1 MISIREVAR
10 EAGVSVTTVSYVLNN
25 KGHISEETRQKV
37 MDVVERLGYVPR
49 IGAQSLRDN
58 RARIVGYPWNF
69 GPSPGDVNAI
79 LEEFLHYTMFYTEQR
94 GRHLL
99 LVRAPAENGLVV
111 YDDLIKS
118 QRVDGFILS
127 HTVHYDVRIQHLHK
141 IKFPF
146 VAFGQSTSALDEET
160 CWVDVDGMT
169 GIRMAT
175 QHLIEQGHRRIA
187 LIREPTGSVSGDAR
201 YQGYVAALADSGVP
215 YSPELVV
222 VAEHRVSDGYL
233 AAQALLDLP
242 TLPTG
247 MVAMSD
253 TIALGAMQALRDRGC
268 RAAITGFDDIPLGEF
283 LTPPL
288 TSVRQPI
295 QDVAALMV
303 EMLIQQIDDESF
315 VPQQHLLLPT
325 LVVRAS
331 SLGDF
336 GQ

>member
-10 EAGVSVTTVSYVLNN
+10 EAGVSVTTVSYVLNH
-25 KGHISEETRQKV
+25 KGNISEETRQKV
-37 MDVVERLGYVPR
+37 IEVVERLGYVPR

-58 RARIVGYPWNF
+58 RARIIGYPWNF
-69 GPSPGDVNAI
+69 GPSPGEVNAI
-79 LEEFLHYTMFYTEQR
+79 LEEFLHYTMFYAEQR

-99 LVRAPAENGLVV
+99 LVRAPAENGLAV

-127 HTVHYDVRIQHLHK
+127 HTVHNDERIQHLYK

-146 VAFGQSTSALDEET
+146 VAFGQSASSLDEET
-160 CWVDVDGMT
+160 CWVDVDGMS

-187 LIREPTGSVSGDAR
+187 LIRQPPDSVSGNDR
-201 YQGYVAALADSGVP
+201 YRGYVAALAEAGVP
-215 YSPELVV
+215 YNPELVV
-222 VAEHRVSDGYL
+222 IAEHRVSDGYL

-247 MVAMSD
+247 IVAMSD
-253 TIALGAMQALRDRGC
+253 TIALGAMQAMRDRGC
-268 RAAITGFDDIPLGEF
+268 HAALTGFDDIPLGEF
-283 LTPPL
+283 LTPAL

-295 QDVAALMV
+295 QEVAELVV
-303 EMLIQQIDDESF
+303 EMLIQQIDDEAF
-315 VPQQHLLLPT
+315 IPQQHLLSPT
-325 LVVRAS
+325 LVIRAS
-331 SLGDF
+331 SLGDY